1 MQGWFYKFGS
11 QIHGS
16 VSLDELQELYARGT
30 IGPDTLL
37 RRSGQWQWVAVHS
50 LAELALQSSP
60 PRPQAPAALPVRRA
74 PVTPAAHVV
83 TPAPHVVSPAPRL
96 SIRRSSPVA
105 MIVLASGGA
114 AMVALLVVVAAMLSN
129 RPIAGNQGGTALPAG
144 TVPASSS
151 SAKLTSDQIFA
162 RLSPGVVKVHV
173 SQRDGEGNGSGFFIH
188 RDGLIATNYHVIEEA
203 VSLTIEDHV
212 GRVYEVTDVVAIDP
226 AGDLALLEVDVR
238 PEAVLPLADS
248 RLPVIGSQ
256 VYAIGSPLG
265 LKNTISPGLISGHR
279 ELDQLD
285 FSLLQTSTPI
295 SPGSSGG
302 PLISEQGTVIGITT
316 LVLSGK
322 NAQNLNFAV
331 PVSRLRRLM
340 VRNGY

>member
-11 QIHGS
+11 QIQGP
-16 VSLDELQELYARGT
+16 VSLDELQQLYARGA

-37 RRSGQWQWVAVHS
+37 RRSGQWQWVAVQS
-50 LAELALQSSP
+50 LAELAPQSTP
-60 PRPQAPAALPVRRA
+60 PRPHKPASPPARRTSVAPAPQVVA
-74 PVTPAAHVV
+74 PT
-83 TPAPHVVSPAPRL
+83 PRL

-105 MIVLASGGA
+105 IIVLASGGV

-129 RPIAGNQGGTALPAG
+129 RPIASDQSGTALPVG
-144 TVPASSS
+144 TVPTSSS

-173 SQRDGEGNGSGFFIH
+173 SQRDGEGNGSGFFVH
-188 RDGLIATNYHVIEEA
+188 RDGLIATNYHVIAEA
-203 VSLTIEDHV
+203 VTLTIEDHV

-226 AGDLALLEVDVR
+226 ACDLALLEVDVR
-238 PEAVLPLADS
+238 PEAVLPLAES

-279 ELDQLD
+279 ELVEADIT
-285 FSLLQTSTPI
+285 LLQTSTPI

-316 LVLSGK
+316 LGSKSAV
-322 NAQNLNFAV
+322 AQNLNFAV

-340 VRNGY
+340 VLNGY